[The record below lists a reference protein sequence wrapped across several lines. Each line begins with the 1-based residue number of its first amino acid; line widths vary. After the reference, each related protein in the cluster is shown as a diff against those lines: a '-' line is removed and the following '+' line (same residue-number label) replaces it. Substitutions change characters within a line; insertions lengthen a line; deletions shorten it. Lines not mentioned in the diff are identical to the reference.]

1 MAEDTTTSQPTQVD
15 RRAPRSDS
23 APEISWPL
31 VERRRASAPLPGGV
45 DRRRPGPTAGG
56 GRASGFSESAQII
69 PAPPLATFRWGAL
82 LVGLIVSANG
92 LADNWWPTAP
102 ILGGLVLYTTFVT
115 IHPILYRDDRSTRTR
130 VSLDMLIHLGA
141 VMLTGNWSS
150 AFAFTLIPSTLLAG
164 FSSGLVFAF
173 QTMGASAAIVS
184 VRYLAVASVSGGL
197 SRSAAW
203 CGVLALVALT
213 SGLARR
219 VSDDSQQKQ
228 AIALD
233 RLTKLSEANA
243 LLFSLQRVAQ
253 SLPASLDLDDVLDST
268 LTRLRSLIDADAIAI
283 LLYSDSD
290 RQWDAVRTRG
300 VRIETAFTTD
310 TLPPPLREAMT
321 ASRTISVEHLDREGP
336 GLFEDGGSGLYASLR
351 ARGALI
357 GLISVESR
365 GSKMFSS
372 QHVEVLNG
380 LIESFGI
387 AIDNARLFQRLR
399 SIGADE
405 ERSRIARELHDRVG
419 NSLALLGFEV
429 DRIGSMSRRG
439 NDVSDDLTGLRDQVK
454 AAVGDVRETL
464 YDLRTEVSDEQDLTA
479 TLLTFSE
486 RVRGRSG
493 IDVDVQIQ
501 APTRLPILQERELWQ
516 IAREAI
522 TNVERHAEASCL
534 VIQWRSTPL
543 GAQLTIN
550 DDGKGFTRGAG
561 RKDSYGLVGM
571 RERAASINGTLDID
585 SVPGSGTTIRV
596 ALGNDRGGNT

>member
-1 MAEDTTTSQPTQVD
+1 MAEDSSSPQAAFTE
-15 RRAPRSDS
+15 RRASTRSEF
-23 APEISWPL
+23 APELSWPL
-31 VERRRASAPLPGGV
+31 VERRRATGPPPGGV
-45 DRRRPGPTAGG
+45 DRRR
-56 GRASGFSESAQII
+56 SATRDADTDAPEHNQII
-69 PAPPLATFRWGAL
+69 PAPPLAHFRWGAL
-82 LVGLIVSANG
+82 LVGLVGAANDLSNG
-92 LADNWWPTAP
+92 WWPTVPVLAV
-102 ILGGLVLYTTFVT
+102 LVVYTAFVT
-115 IHPILYRDDRSTRTR
+115 IRPILYRDDRSTRT
-130 VSLDMLIHLGA
+130 
-141 VMLTGNWSS
+141 GNWGSPF
-150 AFAFTLIPSTLLAG
+150 AFALIPSTLLAG

-173 QTMGASAAIVS
+173 QTVGATAAIVS
-184 VRYLAVASVSGGL
+184 IRYLSEQSISTGL
-197 SRSAAW
+197 RNTAAW

-219 VSDDSQQKQ
+219 VSDDSQHKQ
-228 AIALD
+228 ALALD

-290 RQWDAVRTRG
+290 RSWEVVRMRG

-321 ASRTISVEHLDREGP
+321 ASRSISVEHLDRDGP
-336 GLFEDGGSGLYASLR
+336 GLATYGESGLYASLR

-357 GLISVESR
+357 GLIAVESR
-365 GSKMFSS
+365 EAKMFSA
-372 QHVEVLNG
+372 QHAEVLNG
-380 LIESFGI
+380 LIEPFGI
-387 AIDNARLFQRLR
+387 AIDNARLFRRLR

-419 NSLALLGFEV
+419 NALALLGFEV
-429 DRIGSMSRRG
+429 DRIGALARRG
-439 NDVSDDLTGLRDQVK
+439 NEVGDDLTGLREQVTLV
-454 AAVGDVRETL
+454 VGDVREAL
-464 YDLRTEVSDEQDLTA
+464 YDLRTDVSEAQDLTA
-479 TLLTFSE
+479 TLRMFTD

-493 IDVDVQIQ
+493 LDVELEIE

-522 TNVERHAEASCL
+522 TNVERHAQASQV

-543 GAQLTIN
+543 GAQLIIT

-561 RKDSYGLVGM
+561 RNDSYGLVGM